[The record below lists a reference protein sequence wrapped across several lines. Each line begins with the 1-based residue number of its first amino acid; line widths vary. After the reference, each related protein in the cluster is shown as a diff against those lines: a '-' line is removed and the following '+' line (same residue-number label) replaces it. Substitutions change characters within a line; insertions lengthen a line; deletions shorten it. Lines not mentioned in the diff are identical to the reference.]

1 MGAPVTFR
9 RPHRCIDSL
18 LVNDAGDRW
27 RGGKTTHPTI
37 IVIETTRIAKTPRVL
52 MHTAELRSQ
61 FLADCTARGLAPA
74 TVAQYA
80 WALGR
85 LTDQCEEYPS
95 IGRDLLPVLDDA
107 ALALESRRDLLKCLK
122 TFFGWC
128 VQTHALPNPC
138 DGLRPIPHRRNWP
151 RVLTEEEIAL
161 LMKAS
166 NTPRDRALLL
176 VVLDSGLRV
185 SEVASI
191 RRQHVRDGWLV
202 VTGKV
207 GTRQVPIS
215 TKVATLLEEIGDE
228 ENIWL
233 GQRGPLSKSGVKL
246 SYKRMFRRAGIMGPK
261 AGPHTLRHTFGT
273 FYIRNG
279 GQVSQL
285 RIIMGHS
292 KLETTMIYVHLS
304 GRDVLAD
311 HALHSPAKTL
321 GLIDNDQAAK
331 EETVHSE
338 TPDVTVLHGRI
349 SADLHKK
356 LRFLMAADGMRFT
369 PQVVRAVR
377 EYVAHRRATPHD
389 RPAALEAPT
398 ETKSVHCRIP
408 SELHRELR
416 GWMVADGT
424 GVADQL
430 ALAVRY

>member
-1 MGAPVTFR
+1 M
-9 RPHRCIDSL
+9 L
-18 LVNDAGDRW
+18 GD
-27 RGGKTTHPTI
+27 
-37 IVIETTRIAKTPRVL
+37 
-52 MHTAELRSQ
+52 
-61 FLADCTARGLAPA
+61 D
-74 TVAQYA
+74 
-80 WALGR
+80 
-85 LTDQCEEYPS
+85 
-95 IGRDLLPVLDDA
+95 

-128 VQTHALPNPC
+128 VQTHALTNPC
-138 DGLRPIPHRRNWP
+138 DGLRPIPQRRNWP
-151 RVLTEEEIAL
+151 RVLTEEEITL

-176 VVLDSGLRV
+176 VILDNGLRV

-215 TKVATLLEEIGDE
+215 PKIKTLLEGIGDAE
-228 ENIWL
+228 HIWL

-246 SYKRMFRRAGIMGPK
+246 AYKRMFRRAGITGPK

-311 HALHSPAKTL
+311 HAIHSPAKTL
-321 GLIDNDQAAK
+321 GLIDNDQAAQ
-331 EETVHSE
+331 EEMAHSE
-338 TPDVTVLHGRI
+338 TPEVTILHGKI
-349 SADLHKK
+349 SADLHQK

-389 RPAALEAPT
+389 RPAALEEPT
-398 ETKSVHCRIP
+398 DTKSVHCRIP

-416 GWMVADGT
+416 GWMVTDGT

-430 ALAVRY
+430 ALAVRYYVTTRQG